1 MKIPGG
7 VLLCVFTAVLCR
19 QVVPLY
25 SWLANGQPVKSEP
38 RRFRQ
43 RGPPLG
49 PLTSLKEFDR
59 GTHKKSLPPP
69 PTAIL
74 LRSLFKVY
82 KRRARFIQLTRTRGK
97 RADNNAPGLAK

>member
-7 VLLCVFTAVLCR
+7 VLLRVFTAVLCR

-43 RGPPLG
+43 RGPLLR

-59 GTHKKSLPPP
+59 GTHKKKSPSPSNCDP
-69 PTAIL
+69 SQVVI
-74 LRSLFKVY
+74 
-82 KRRARFIQLTRTRGK
+82 
-97 RADNNAPGLAK
+97 